1 MICTGVTKM
10 KIISIEIKNY
20 RSIKEAKIT
29 NLNDFN
35 IFVGQNNHGKTNI
48 FEAIEWFFSGTR
60 KNEQLDSLRY
70 NLDKN
75 NVIEVVLELDGL
87 QEGLT
92 RMKNS
97 KNASTL
103 KKISGDS
110 IKIRRTSNNEAKK
123 REVFNNES
131 KSWED
136 SGTGFDKALDDLLP
150 RFEYID
156 THKSFEEVS
165 AYKKTSPIGILLSAF
180 LANIIETDA
189 KYIQFQNLF
198 NEVFNEDAEHSGI
211 RKEIQNL
218 GIQIKENLVRQFPDT
233 QEVNANIGMPAIED
247 LFKSFNIEVNDGVT
261 TRVCDKGDGMQR
273 AVMLAIMELYANYRK
288 GQSGNGKNNLF
299 FIDEAELHLHPS
311 AQRRLKEVLLEIA
324 KNQDQVF
331 INTHSS
337 VLIADDEEHQTIYQV
352 FKEQKETK
360 IRPVE
365 PIEKPNVIFELL
377 GGSPADLLLPFN
389 FLIVEGRSET
399 IFLNLVIRRFYST
412 EIPLQM
418 VESKGD
424 ITKGGH
430 TFFAISEMFKPLS
443 KSIYRKRAVLVFDK
457 CKQNAL
463 DSFLKDYS
471 LELNQQVFCLPV
483 GSIEEYYPSPWKRNP
498 QGMSGEEKLKLAKE
512 VGEKIS
518 QQEFET
524 EMKIFFDAL
533 TSCWQKAFPREG

>member
-10 KIISIEIKNY
+10 KIISIEVKNY

-48 FEAIEWFFSGTR
+48 FEAIEWFFYGTR

-165 AYKKTSPIGILLSAF
+165 AYKKTSPIGMLMYGKEAS
-180 LANIIETDA
+180 N
-189 KYIQFQNLF
+189 
-198 NEVFNEDAEHSGI
+198 
-211 RKEIQNL
+211 RKQ
-218 GIQIKENLVRQFPDT
+218 
-233 QEVNANIGMPAIED
+233 
-247 LFKSFNIEVNDGVT
+247 
-261 TRVCDKGDGMQR
+261 
-273 AVMLAIMELYANYRK
+273 
-288 GQSGNGKNNLF
+288 
-299 FIDEAELHLHPS
+299 
-311 AQRRLKEVLLEIA
+311 
-324 KNQDQVF
+324 
-331 INTHSS
+331 
-337 VLIADDEEHQTIYQV
+337 
-352 FKEQKETK
+352 
-360 IRPVE
+360 
-365 PIEKPNVIFELL
+365 
-377 GGSPADLLLPFN
+377 
-389 FLIVEGRSET
+389 
-399 IFLNLVIRRFYST
+399 
-412 EIPLQM
+412 
-418 VESKGD
+418 
-424 ITKGGH
+424 
-430 TFFAISEMFKPLS
+430 
-443 KSIYRKRAVLVFDK
+443 
-457 CKQNAL
+457 
-463 DSFLKDYS
+463 
-471 LELNQQVFCLPV
+471 
-483 GSIEEYYPSPWKRNP
+483 
-498 QGMSGEEKLKLAKE
+498 
-512 VGEKIS
+512 
-518 QQEFET
+518 
-524 EMKIFFDAL
+524 
-533 TSCWQKAFPREG
+533 